1 MPSHTSRQAYEHCRR
16 ILNAYGAVL
25 EVLATGLFPLSVTVY
40 ALQRSTLADRGKP
53 RNPNRQPNELPV
65 VPRPNCERICVGVGV
80 CSPKRMSPRTNKT
93 GRPTSIAPKHLAGIT
108 QSAPRVDSLGNG
120 PTSQNINVDHVRT
133 VGRGQKWAVAS
144 KWTVSGS

>member
-53 RNPNRQPNELPV
+53 QNPNRQPNELPV
-65 VPRPNCERICVGVGV
+65 VPRPDCVTICVGVGV
-80 CSPKRMSPRTNKT
+80 CSPKRMSSLDKQDGPPDVHRSQTS
-93 GRPTSIAPKHLAGIT
+93 GRYHAVCPTC
-108 QSAPRVDSLGNG
+108 
-120 PTSQNINVDHVRT
+120 
-133 VGRGQKWAVAS
+133 
-144 KWTVSGS
+144 